1 MKKALSLILCLAM
14 ALALLPPGAAA
25 AEGSPFDGGSGTA
38 ENPYLVS
45 TPEQLMAVDDY
56 PGSCVLQTN
65 DID

>member
-38 ENPYLVS
+38 GNSAGRNTEGKN
-45 TPEQLMAVDDY
+45 QRDGKDDS
-56 PGSCVLQTN
+56 PFS
-65 DID
+65 DIDG